1 LPLVQWGCED
11 NLAKAQLALD
21 ELFDNFPNRIVATVL
36 KRVVFPW
43 GRLLRRPSDALDHKV
58 ARIMQTPCEARTRL
72 GSQLYLTQEPNNQLG
87 LLEKAL
93 TDILAA
99 EPLFDKVVH
108 AANKRLPFYRLGE
121 VADLGLEL
129 GVLSQ
134 AEADKLRVAEAGRL
148 HVINVD
154 DFDPLE
160 LAADKSLFSDK
171 PQEKTEQAA

>member
-1 LPLVQWGCED
+1 
-11 NLAKAQLALD
+11 
-21 ELFDNFPNRIVATVL
+21 
-36 KRVVFPW
+36 
-43 GRLLRRPSDALDHKV
+43 
-58 ARIMQTPCEARTRL
+58 
-72 GSQLYLTQEPNNQLG
+72 
-87 LLEKAL
+87 
-93 TDILAA
+93 
-99 EPLFDKVVH
+99 
-108 AANKRLPFYRLGE
+108 LPFYRLGE